1 MTASDDSDEDC
12 FSHLDSKGAVTTSP
26 HKCRFTDRQPRLLNH
41 LCRVNCVSTSCTC
54 GRPRHGFSIVTLE
67 ARSRSKP
74 PRASNATLHIT
85 LTNSRNFVVPVTLC
99 SPCHHHHTTVGLL
112 LRRDSRHRHDPNRRR
127 VKGDPPR
134 STLLLNS
141 TSFPCG
147 LLIPFGIPFVSVRK
161 LHKHNLHVTILT
173 GPLFVEGL
181 LVAAIVTPELG
192 FVQIVVT
199 TSTQLEKLDPY
210 TIVATTLGLILI
222 RASNVLQELYQCIST
237 IPCIPLHQPPQL
249 ISRRP

>member
-1 MTASDDSDEDC
+1 MLTQGREEGMEGVC
-12 FSHLDSKGAVTTSP
+12 PPP
-26 HKCRFTDRQPRLLNH
+26 H
-41 LCRVNCVSTSCTC
+41 
-54 GRPRHGFSIVTLE
+54 
-67 ARSRSKP
+67 
-74 PRASNATLHIT
+74 
-85 LTNSRNFVVPVTLC
+85 
-99 SPCHHHHTTVGLL
+99 
-112 LRRDSRHRHDPNRRR
+112 
-127 VKGDPPR
+127 

-147 LLIPFGIPFVSVRK
+147 AHNSYPALLIPFGISFVSVRK
-161 LHKHNLHVTILT
+161 LHKHNLHVAILT

-181 LVAAIVTPELG
+181 LVNAIVTPELG

-199 TSTQLEKLDPY
+199 TCNQLEKLNPY

-222 RASNVLQELYQCIST
+222 RASNVQQELYQCIST